1 MAAVQKLKISRE
13 TADFS
18 LSAAF
23 DALPDPLLVLTA
35 DGSVLEVNHAAQSLF
50 GTGRGALVGQ
60 GLGAFFAPDSPVLSL
75 FARSVATGSSLS
87 DAGVDVRLKSGQRR
101 RRTGIHVTP
110 FAHEGAGRWLMV
122 LREQLIAD
130 EIRSQRDRRHRL
142 DSYETMAAML
152 SHEIKNPLSGIAG
165 AAQLLE
171 DGADEDGRELLELIR
186 EEAHRIGRL
195 ADRIELLSGAR
206 PKSVAPVNI
215 HEVLDHVHRVASAGF
230 AQNVEITSDY
240 DPSLPPVPGE
250 RDLLLQAL
258 LNLVKNAAEAVPRNG
273 GKIVLRTF
281 YNGGSGFSGGDMARL
296 PVGVAVED
304 NGAGISDE
312 IAERLF
318 DPFFSTKHDG
328 TGLGL
333 SLTARI
339 VEDHNGAMRL
349 ETGPGE
355 TRFVVL
361 LPCWRDNKQNNK

>member
-1 MAAVQKLKISRE
+1 MAAVQKLKISTE
-13 TADFS
+13 TGDYS
-18 LSAAF
+18 LPAAF
-23 DALPDPLLVLTA
+23 DALPDPVLVLDET
-35 DGSVLEVNHAAQSLF
+35 GMVLEVNHAAQSLF
-50 GTGRGALVGQ
+50 GAGRGALIGQ
-60 GLGAFFAPDSPVLSL
+60 TLDGLFAQGSVVLSL
-75 FARSVATGSSLS
+75 FERSVATGSSLS
-87 DAGVDVRLKSGQRR
+87 DTGVDVRLKSGARR
-101 RRTGIHVTP
+101 RRTGLHVTP

-171 DGADEDGRELLELIR
+171 DGADADGRELLELIR
-186 EEAHRIGRL
+186 EEARRIGRL

-206 PKSVAPVNI
+206 PKTVAPVNI
-215 HEVLDHVHRVASAGF
+215 HEVLDHVHRVAAAGF
-230 AQNVEITSDY
+230 AKNIEITANY

-250 RDLLLQAL
+250 RDLLLQAM
-258 LNLVKNAAEAVPRNG
+258 LNLVKNAAEAAPEEG
-273 GKIVLRTF
+273 GRITLKTF
-281 YNGGSGFSGGDMARL
+281 YNGGRGFSGGDMARL

-304 NGAGISDE
+304 NGAGVSEE

-339 VEDHNGAMRL
+339 VDDHNGAIRL
-349 ETGPGE
+349 EGGPGE
-355 TRFVVL
+355 TRFVVS
-361 LPCWRDNKQNNK
+361 LPCWRDDK